1 MCRFLL
7 KAAMWIATFAFLVLL
22 VAWWLTIIVV
32 TQKQCRQLPLAWSR
46 EDLDDLILE
55 RLIEWAPSQES
66 IQHPSWCQPCGV
78 DQQRFFQ
85 QEQQL
90 FRLEQEIQELM
101 QQQELGMTSESVSVA
116 HETGGALTQRSRLL
130 KGGSKRRDGVRK
142 SHPTNKKKKKRF
154 GRQKLHQPGNPDRS
168 LQHPSFVAL
177 QLDMQ
182 NEVSVLKT
190 NLTLLEA
197 NVDQLIQQMHVQQQ
211 ITNGLV
217 SIGATVTNS
226 TTDSKAQ
233 LQIQVLHRIEEVL
246 KQPNKPPTPPVPL
259 ALEAQV
265 GTLQSYVHFLMQ
277 EHADLSAR
285 ITPVELCLSSITQP
299 AQTNSSDVLASDTI
313 LVPPNSQV
321 GANGSAVYPASHPL
335 NDLQYKPIIAPIVG
349 YDWTPGYIMAAH
361 SDELPIYQTLNRNSH
376 DYWNYLVDE
385 LLLSRVPMALL
396 HGRGCYNSKRGNK
409 GPGNMCPRTL
419 KRFVKAID
427 AAGARGVIQFGMFV
441 ATGATPLLAGVQ
453 QLDLSKKK
461 NWNYFWAY
469 NIKIWFD
476 TIPQDMWYLLDGKPI
491 IACWTLSYAFFTNQ
505 QGNASRMLTWIIKKF
520 KQRYGVK
527 PFFILQDTWF
537 ETDSTITTKQAK
549 GRHGWFAPV
558 YNVTDSVFSF
568 RTYNGA
574 TWGVTTPAYQ
584 NGYSLPNCGAT
595 CREVPRDNGTTL
607 TNALT
612 LATTTENASWMM
624 LEGWTDIVE
633 SAGFYRSDAWAYPT
647 QYINIVRQFANPEPE
662 TIRFEAEGV
671 DAFYDTTPEN
681 LGMQYANRSID
692 VGALANN
699 TGWYVGWT
707 VAGEWFEYQN
717 VQLGCGTY
725 RFTARVATKSG
736 GKQIRLDLGNLSS
749 VVLPYSGGLDN
760 FILVHLGEVRLKGGS
775 YDLRLV
781 MESTGG
787 LSIDWFF
794 LKRSEP
800 CYCQLDTAVF

>member
-1 MCRFLL
+1 MI
-7 KAAMWIATFAFLVLL
+7 KT
-22 VAWWLTIIVV
+22 
-32 TQKQCRQLPLAWSR
+32 
-46 EDLDDLILE
+46 
-55 RLIEWAPSQES
+55 
-66 IQHPSWCQPCGV
+66 HP
-78 DQQRFFQ
+78 
-85 QEQQL
+85 
-90 FRLEQEIQELM
+90 
-101 QQQELGMTSESVSVA
+101 
-116 HETGGALTQRSRLL
+116 
-130 KGGSKRRDGVRK
+130 K
-142 SHPTNKKKKKRF
+142 NKKKKKRF
-154 GRQKLHQPGNPDRS
+154 GRQQRQKPGNSDRS
-168 LQHPSFVAL
+168 MHQSFVAL
-177 QLDMQ
+177 QFDIQ
-182 NEVSVLKT
+182 NEVSVLKA
-190 NLTLLEA
+190 NLTSLETK
-197 NVDQLIQQMHVQQQ
+197 VDQLHQQMNVQQQ
-211 ITNGLV
+211 IANGLV
-217 SIGATVTNS
+217 SIGAT
-226 TTDSKAQ
+226 
-233 LQIQVLHRIEEVL
+233 EVL
-246 KQPNKPPTPPVPL
+246 KQPTKPPTPPVPH

-285 ITPVELCLSSITQP
+285 ISPVELCLSSITQP
-299 AQTNSSDVLASDTI
+299 AQTNSSEVLPSDTI
-313 LVPPNSQV
+313 LLPPNSQV
-321 GANGSAVYPASHPL
+321 GPNGTAVYPASHPL
-335 NDLQYKPIIAPIVG
+335 NDLPYKPILAPIVG
-349 YDWTPGYIMAAH
+349 YNWSPSYVAATH
-361 SDELPIYQTLNRNSH
+361 SNEVPIYQTLNRNSH

-396 HGRGCYNSKRGNK
+396 HGRGCYNKKKGNQ
-409 GPGNMCPRTL
+409 GPGDMCPRLL

-461 NWNYFWAY
+461 NWNYFWSY

-476 TIPQDMWYLLDGKPI
+476 TIPQDMWYLLDGRPI
-491 IACWTLSYAFFTNQ
+491 IACWTLSDAFFKNQ
-505 QGNASRMLTWIIKKF
+505 QGNASRMLTWIINKF

-537 ETDSTITTKQAK
+537 LTDSTITTKQAK

-558 YNVTDSVFSF
+558 YNVTDSVFTF

-584 NGYSLPNCGAT
+584 NGYSFPNCGAT
-595 CREVPRDNGTTL
+595 CREVPRDNGATL

-612 LATTTENASWMM
+612 LATTTESASWMM
-624 LEGWTDIVE
+624 LEGWTDWVE

-671 DAFYDTTPEN
+671 DAFYDTTPAN

-725 RFTARVATKSG
+725 RFTARVATRAA

-749 VVLPYSGGLDN
+749 VVIPYSGGLDS

-775 YDLRLV
+775 YNLRLV

-794 LKRSEP
+794 LKRSEQ
-800 CYCQLDTAVF
+800 CYCQLDTTAF